1 MKKYIAKRAATM
13 FGVLLITLLIT
24 IMLVGSNMDTIL
36 KQGVVFQVRSE
47 ITENPAI
54 AQSFSSV
61 QEFEAYIQDRTD
73 ERIKNLGLDEPW
85 YSPQRIGLTMY
96 KIILLDFGHATFLT
110 SDLGSYYFW
119 KTSKNNSI
127 IYNSYNFNFNNRNI
141 CWSTVSK

>member
-54 AQSFSSV
+54 VESFSSV
-61 QEFEAYIQDRTD
+61 QEFED
-73 ERIKNLGLDEPW
+73 
-85 YSPQRIGLTMY
+85 
-96 KIILLDFGHATFLT
+96 LL
-110 SDLGSYYFW
+110 
-119 KTSKNNSI
+119 KTKLNSG
-127 IYNSYNFNFNNRNI
+127 
-141 CWSTVSK
+141 

>member
-1 MKKYIAKRAATM
+1 MKKYIAKRAVTM

-61 QEFEAYIQDRTD
+61 QEFEAFI
-73 ERIKNLGLDEPW
+73 ER
-85 YSPQRIGLTMY
+85 
-96 KIILLDFGHATFLT
+96 
-110 SDLGSYYFW
+110 
-119 KTSKNNSI
+119 
-127 IYNSYNFNFNNRNI
+127 
-141 CWSTVSK
+141 

>member
-47 ITENPAI
+47 ITENPEI

-61 QEFEAYIQDRTD
+61 QEFEGYIQDRTD
-73 ERIKNLGLDEPW
+73 EE
-85 YSPQRIGLTMY
+85 MC
-96 KIILLDFGHATFLT
+96 
-110 SDLGSYYFW
+110 
-119 KTSKNNSI
+119 SI
-127 IYNSYNFNFNNRNI
+127 AEKAFPSVLKALVQ
-141 CWSTVSK
+141 STDT